1 MKTTTLHQAVHAA
14 VLHEWD
20 PIGIRNIPEAQD
32 EYDAYVPKIC
42 ELLKLPNSRNDV
54 VSYLGWLATEQ
65 MGLSGNNQ
73 VTEDFADRLIQIAT
87 TMKETEQQDL
97 T

>member
-1 MKTTTLHQAVHAA
+1 MKTTTLHQAVHSA

-20 PIGIRNIPEAQD
+20 PIGIGNIPEAWD

-42 ELLKLPNSRNDV
+42 ELLKLPNSRSDV
-54 VSYLGWLATEQ
+54 VSYLWWLATEQ
-65 MGLSGNNQ
+65 MGLSGNKQ